1 MSGDDVHAV
10 TAAEVFSVDRG
21 QVTPDLRRRAKAIV
35 FGVAYGMSDHGL
47 ASQLGIGRSEAKVY
61 IERYYARYPNVRE
74 YMVRIVEQ
82 ARRDGYVTTLL
93 NRRRY
98 LPDLFSRNRVP
109 REAAE
114 RTAINTPIQ
123 GTSADIIKKAMIEIV
138 REVLPSRPDV
148 RMILQI
154 HDELL
159 FEVPPG
165 QVHEIARAIQ
175 KVMSST
181 YVLKVPLRTDAKAG
195 PNWRDM
201 EPLPLGAA

>member
-1 MSGDDVHAV
+1 M
-10 TAAEVFSVDRG
+10 
-21 QVTPDLRRRAKAIV
+21 
-35 FGVAYGMSDHGL
+35 
-47 ASQLGIGRSEAKVY
+47 
-61 IERYYARYPNVRE
+61 
-74 YMVRIVEQ
+74 EQ